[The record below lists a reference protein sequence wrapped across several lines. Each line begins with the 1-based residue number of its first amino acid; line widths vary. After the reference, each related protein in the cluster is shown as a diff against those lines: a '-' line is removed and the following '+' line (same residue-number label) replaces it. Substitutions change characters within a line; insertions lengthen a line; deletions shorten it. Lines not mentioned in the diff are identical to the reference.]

1 MESVSEECEQMTLA
15 GLRELALVLVD
26 RTSRRLRDVE
36 AALRRIQEGDSGAC
50 GDCNE
55 QIPVKRLT
63 AIPWASRCVRC
74 QEAADSRD
82 DRKDSFLTS
91 SLHDE
96 PSQFKVDTEETM
108 KPTQLAVT
116 ALLAV
121 SGPLSNTGFDKE
133 KFTKLEPMESLAY
146 EKDWEPVFQTV
157 SVPLTAFQSG
167 NDSKPFD
174 PQAED
179 SAG

>member
-1 MESVSEECEQMTLA
+1 MTKCDTKRFSKILDAEAAGLRRTLHNRGGVTIESVSEECEQMTLA

-36 AALRRIQEGDSGAC
+36 AAIRRIQEGDFGAC

-108 KPTQLAVT
+108 KRTQLAVT

-121 SGPLSNTGFDKE
+121 SGPLSNTGFDPE
-133 KFTKLEPMESLAY
+133 GTRSQME
-146 EKDWEPVFQTV
+146 E
-157 SVPLTAFQSG
+157 
-167 NDSKPFD
+167 NR
-174 PQAED
+174 
-179 SAG
+179 